1 MREENFINEENRFCS
16 SLNTFDFLD
25 ENGKVIENPAAYLEE
40 KAKSMI
46 TYGEKCAIG
55 DVVIL
60 KGTELHVKITDVDY
74 KTASVLSLIM
84 PVIICLNLIRENIY
98 FYKEILKVL
107 SHKDIGRCYF
117 GY

>member
-25 ENGKVIENPAAYLEE
+25 ENGKVIENPATYLEE

-74 KTASVLSLIM
+74 KTASGLVFDYAGYNMFESDKRKYLFLQ
-84 PVIICLNLIRENIY
+84 R
-98 FYKEILKVL
+98 
-107 SHKDIGRCYF
+107 DIKSVVPQRHR
-117 GY
+117 